1 MRQYGHIGGDGDW
14 DGASGPG
21 IEDWDGD
28 GNYFEKEHFESSV
41 KKTKAR

>member
-1 MRQYGHIGGDGDW
+1 MGTGM
-14 DGASGPG
+14 GPG

-41 KKTKAR
+41 KNKGQIAVKSDSKKCVT